1 VKSSIIAAL
10 AAVGLGSSGCIY
22 FAGEPY
28 TTAGIYGDVTYGR
41 SFDSLKEADSK
52 PGAVAHGEACANNIL
67 YIVNMGNAGF
77 DAAYK
82 AAMASVGANSLYD
95 VRVDTHITNVL
106 FFYTQVCT
114 EVTGKYIK

>member
-1 VKSSIIAAL
+1 VKLLIIAAF
-10 AAVGLGSSGCIY
+10 AVVGLGSTGCVY

-28 TTAGIYGDVTYGR
+28 TTSIIYGDVTYGK
-41 SFDSLKEADSK
+41 SFESLDAADNK

-67 YIVNMGNAGF
+67 YIVNMGNAGY

-82 AAMASVGANSLYD
+82 AAIASVGANSLYD

-114 EVTGKYIK
+114 EVTGKYVK